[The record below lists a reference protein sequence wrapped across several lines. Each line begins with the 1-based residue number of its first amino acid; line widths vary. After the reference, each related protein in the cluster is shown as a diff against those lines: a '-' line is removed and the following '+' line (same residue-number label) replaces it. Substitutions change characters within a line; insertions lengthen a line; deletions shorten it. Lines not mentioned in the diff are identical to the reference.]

1 MKDIT
6 IICCWNDK
14 KQYQRLIDSIKIQD
28 IKVNI
33 IGIDNRNQVYTSCSR
48 ALNDA
53 IYQVNTKYVL
63 FSHQDIIFNSPT
75 ALNRILAYLNCINE
89 SDILGVAGSSFNSIY
104 VKTNVLVGNCDELEY
119 GGTERVNGIEEC
131 NTLDECLFGGYTE
144 YFRKTKF
151 DESICY
157 DWHLYAV
164 EICLRTMY
172 NGGKIYV
179 CDVELIHKSKG
190 KLDYSYNEMYRLLCK
205 KYSGSYKYLRT
216 PCCYYSGT
224 SFLKRNIYYLKKLM
238 GLKIRNL
245 RDK

>member
-144 YFRKTKF
+144 YFPFPGIIQRVKQ
-151 DESICY
+151 
-157 DWHLYAV
+157 
-164 EICLRTMY
+164 
-172 NGGKIYV
+172 
-179 CDVELIHKSKG
+179 LI
-190 KLDYSYNEMYRLLCK
+190 
-205 KYSGSYKYLRT
+205 
-216 PCCYYSGT
+216 
-224 SFLKRNIYYLKKLM
+224 
-238 GLKIRNL
+238 
-245 RDK
+245 

>member
-1 MKDIT
+1 M
-6 IICCWNDK
+6 N
-14 KQYQRLIDSIKIQD
+14 
-28 IKVNI
+28 
-33 IGIDNRNQVYTSCSR
+33 VY
-48 ALNDA
+48 L
-53 IYQVNTKYVL
+53 
-63 FSHQDIIFNSPT
+63 
-75 ALNRILAYLNCINE
+75 E
-89 SDILGVAGSSFNSIY
+89 DILSI
-104 VKTNVLVGNCDELEY
+104 
-119 GGTERVNGIEEC
+119 
-131 NTLDECLFGGYTE
+131 
-144 YFRKTKF
+144 F

-157 DWHLYAV
+157 GWHLYAV

>member
-33 IGIDNRNQVYTSCSR
+33 IGIDNRNQVYRSCSR

-157 DWHLYAV
+157 GWHLYAV